1 MPKINCAFYTREY
14 QVSHLNLGLTKEQMG
29 KKQERDKNMA
39 KIMTQMDQLMKHVMR
54 SGSKV
59 VNAISY
65 NSGVITPRAY
75 TLGGTDTQEP
85 LMAPSELLLIQ
96 WKTPS
101 IITIIICIS
110 TQLFNKII

>member
-1 MPKINCAFYTREY
+1 
-14 QVSHLNLGLTKEQMG
+14 
-29 KKQERDKNMA
+29 
-39 KIMTQMDQLMKHVMR
+39 MTQMDQLMKHVMR